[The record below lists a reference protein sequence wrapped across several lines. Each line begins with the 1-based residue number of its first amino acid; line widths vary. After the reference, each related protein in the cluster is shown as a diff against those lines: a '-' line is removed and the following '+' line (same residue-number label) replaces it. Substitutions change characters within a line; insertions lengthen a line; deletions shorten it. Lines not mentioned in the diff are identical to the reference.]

1 MDGQMDSDRNEH
13 IQSGSMQACTHKHR
27 KKDGTDRL
35 RYKHKHI
42 TNGRTDV
49 KNDFHA
55 NINIQSQ
62 TNRWMDGDTTIHT

>member
-1 MDGQMDSDRNEH
+1 MDRWTQIETNTYN
-13 IQSGSMQACTHKHR
+13 QAACTHKHR